1 MEGLV
6 EQFEHWGDKA
16 LHTRALAYVV
26 NIGVLL
32 LVTVSAAQWGWGYYL
47 RSLTANFTVMPTA
60 LPAQLNRPSELDR
73 LITIELFGH
82 AKTAADNNAVVPIS
96 SLNIVLRGVVAAGG
110 ESLALISV
118 DGREV
123 LPYSIGQEISQEAVL
138 DAVQADRIIILRQ
151 GVRESVMLQEVS
163 PAVSLGPVARKA
175 PAVPQT
181 KTISQIKPN
190 QYAVNRSFVRQQ
202 LQSPKLLTQA
212 LILPNAGG
220 GFIFRA
226 VSPDSVYA
234 NAGLKSGDVVKRVN
248 GQPINTIDQAMKLYR
263 KLGGIDRISLVN
275 IDIERNGSTQRIQ
288 YRVQ

>member
-1 MEGLV
+1 MDGLV
-6 EQFEHWGDKA
+6 GQFEHWGDKA

-32 LVTVSAAQWGWGYYL
+32 LVTISAAQWGWGFYL
-47 RSLTANFTVMPTA
+47 RSLTANLATVSST
-60 LPAQLNRPSELDR
+60 LPAQPTQPSELDR

-82 AKTAADNNAVVPIS
+82 AKTAADDNAVVPIS

-118 DGREV
+118 DGQEV
-123 LPYSIGQEISQEAVL
+123 LPYSIGQEISQGAIL

-151 GVRESVMLQEVS
+151 GIRESVMLQEVS
-163 PAVSLGPVARKA
+163 PAVSLGPIAIKPSA
-175 PAVPQT
+175 APQT
-181 KTISQIKPN
+181 KTILQIKPN

-226 VSPDSVYA
+226 VSSDSVYA
-234 NAGLKSGDVVKRVN
+234 DAGLKSGDIIKRVN

-263 KLGGIDRISLVN
+263 KLGGIDRISMVN
-275 IDIERNGSTQRIQ
+275 IDIERNGRTQRIQ